1 MNPLESLIQRHGEE
15 RKQAENARQMELG
28 LAVSIASATFQ
39 LSRNQEHLNY
49 NEPHTPLQLQY
60 SSNSASTD
68 GRPWAFRGRQPPTM
82 ASRLWPPLPC
92 FRSVFHVRIAHAMLV
107 FNFDSASV
115 NVVVDLFAM
124 FSHAK
129 DATWSGERDGVRE
142 RERDRERECE
152 RERERARE
160 KERERERER
169 E

>member
-1 MNPLESLIQRHGEE
+1 
-15 RKQAENARQMELG
+15 
-28 LAVSIASATFQ
+28 
-39 LSRNQEHLNY
+39 
-49 NEPHTPLQLQY
+49 
-60 SSNSASTD
+60 
-68 GRPWAFRGRQPPTM
+68 
-82 ASRLWPPLPC
+82 
-92 FRSVFHVRIAHAMLV
+92 MLV

-142 RERDRERECE
+142 RERERDRERECE